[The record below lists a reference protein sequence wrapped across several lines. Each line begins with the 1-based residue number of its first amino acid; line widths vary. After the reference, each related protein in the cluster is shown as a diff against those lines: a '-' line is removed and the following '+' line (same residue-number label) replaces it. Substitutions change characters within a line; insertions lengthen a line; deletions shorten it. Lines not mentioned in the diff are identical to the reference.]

1 MYYIVGGSAPLQ
13 GLGRYGYP
21 NFSLR
26 YLSEALLYVFHDP
39 AQAIQLCEEVEDG
52 IFAEDAVGKI
62 WWEEPLIAGIVVT
75 HPVGGAVV
83 GDETLQAREM
93 SRHDLKEFFP
103 LVAEVHPLVECGLHL
118 TNTCD
123 ASFVHV
129 LCRRL

>member
-13 GLGRYGYP
+13 GLGWYGYP

-39 AQAIQLCEEVEDG
+39 AQAIELCEEVEDG

-62 WWEEPLIAGIVVT
+62 CGEEPLIAGIVVT

-83 GDETLQAREM
+83 GDETLQAGEM

-103 LVAEVHPLVECGLHL
+103 LVADGPPTG
-118 TNTCD
+118 
-123 ASFVHV
+123 
-129 LCRRL
+129 